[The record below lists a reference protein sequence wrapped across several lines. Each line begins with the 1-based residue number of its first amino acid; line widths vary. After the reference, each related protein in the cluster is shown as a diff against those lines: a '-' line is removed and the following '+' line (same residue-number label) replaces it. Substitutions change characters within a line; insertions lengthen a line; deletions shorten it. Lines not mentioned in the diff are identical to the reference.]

1 MRKLYPLA
9 MVACALAVTGC
20 STMKGK
26 PAPNFELTA
35 LDGKRVELASFRG
48 KPVLLAFFAA
58 G

>member
-1 MRKLYPLA
+1 MRQLYPFA
-9 MVACALAVTGC
+9 IVACALAVTGC

-35 LDGKRVELASFRG
+35 LDGKEVELASFLG
-48 KPVLLAFFAA
+48 KPVLLAFWAA

>member
-1 MRKLYPLA
+1 MRKLYSL
-9 MVACALAVTGC
+9 ALAACVATTAGC

-26 PAPNFELTA
+26 PAPNFELTG
-35 LDGKRVELASFRG
+35 LDGKTVELASFRG